1 MKRAAVVS
9 RALVLPALAMLAGC
23 AVGPNYSRP
32 SVPAPPQFRG
42 AEGTGDAKSSPST
55 SLADTKWFDLFHDD
69 ALKQLVETALRQNF
83 DLRIAAERVL
93 QGRAQ
98 MGVIQSARLPNIDA
112 TGGFNLSRVS
122 LVGAFPITPAPGVS
136 LDTSYTQA
144 GFSLGWELDV
154 WGRVRRLNEA
164 ARAQYLASEEGRRG
178 VVTTLIADVTSLY
191 FQLRELDLELSI
203 AQQNRKVGEDNLR
216 LTTLRKNRGAATGLD
231 VHQAEQLLYTATAQI
246 AATERAIAQTEN
258 ALSLLLGESPQEIP
272 RGKTLEQL
280 AVPLEIPAGL
290 PSALIDRRPDIRE
303 AEQNLIAANAE
314 IGVAKAAYFPQI
326 NLTGFLGGQSR
337 ALQNLFT
344 GPARQWTG
352 AVPAFDLPIFN
363 AGRIR
368 ANVRLTEAQQREAL
382 INYEKTIETAF
393 REVSDALIG
402 YRKTSEQRAQQE
414 QLLKALQET
423 DRLSTL
429 RYQGGLDSYLQV
441 LDAERNRFQGELA
454 LAQLRQQEVLAV
466 VQLYRALGG
475 GWE

>member
-1 MKRAAVVS
+1 LKNPVKAGAVL
-9 RALVLPALAMLAGC
+9 AALAMLAGC
-23 AVGPNYSRP
+23 AVGPNYTRP
-32 SVPAPPQFRG
+32 AVPAPTQFRG
-42 AEGTGDAKSSPST
+42 ADGAGDAK

-83 DLRIAAERVL
+83 DLKIAAERVL
-93 QGRAQ
+93 EARAQ
-98 MGVIQSARLPNIDA
+98 LGVIQSARLPEIDA
-112 TGGFNLSRVS
+112 TGGFNLNRGS
-122 LVGAFPITPAPGVS
+122 LIGANPFVPAGLS

-178 VVTTLIADVTSLY
+178 VVTTLIADVMSAY
-191 FQLRELDLELSI
+191 FQLRELDLELNI

-216 LTTLRKNRGAATGLD
+216 LTTVRKNRGAATGLD

-246 AATERAIAQTEN
+246 AATERAITQTEN
-258 ALSLLLGESPQEIP
+258 ALSLLLGENPRDIP
-272 RGKTLEQL
+272 RGQ
-280 AVPLEIPAGL
+280 PLEALTAPPQIPAGL
-290 PSALIDRRPDIRE
+290 PSGLLERRPDIRQ
-303 AEQNLIAANAE
+303 AEQNLIAANAQ
-314 IGVAKAAYFPQI
+314 IGVAKAQYFPQI
-326 NLTGFLGGQSR
+326 TLTGFLGGQSR
-337 ALQNLFT
+337 ALESLFT

-352 AVPAFDLPIFN
+352 TTPAFDLPIFN

-368 ANVRLTEAQQREAL
+368 ANVRLTEAQKREMLAT
-382 INYEKTIETAF
+382 YQKSIETAF
-393 REVSDALIG
+393 REVSDALVG
-402 YRKTSEQRAQQE
+402 YRKTSEQRGQE
-414 QLLKALQET
+414 ELLLKALEET
-423 DRLSTL
+423 TRLSTL

-454 LAQLRQQEVLAV
+454 LAQLRQLEVLSV